1 MVIPC
6 LGIPKRVNPEETLCS
21 VGPIRLPLSLI
32 RLPLRAKKNGW
43 VRLNEV
49 DLLRVPM
56 TRRVLCRT
64 GRECGVDEVRNKRSV
79 P

>member
-6 LGIPKRVNPEETLCS
+6 LRIPNIVNPEKTLYS
-21 VGPIRLPLSLI
+21 VSPICLPLSLI
-32 RLPLRAKKNGW
+32 RLPLRAKKIGW
-43 VRLNEV
+43 VRLDEV

-56 TRRVLCRT
+56 MRRALCWT
-64 GRECGVDEVRNKRSV
+64 GRECGVDEVRNKHSV